1 MGIVFHNVSLN
12 LQLTFL
18 DIRKG
23 DNKKAFASYEV
34 ISFVKVDKNV
44 LPKYLYK
51 DCQEINLVKI

>member
-1 MGIVFHNVSLN
+1 VGIVFHNVSLN

-18 DIRKG
+18 DIRKE

-44 LPKYLYK
+44 LPK
-51 DCQEINLVKI
+51 

>member
-18 DIRKG
+18 DIRKE